1 MGLFDKKFCDVC
13 GEKIGLLGNRK
24 LEDGNLCKDCARK
37 LSPFFSE
44 RRSSTVEEI
53 KAQLEYREQNKT
65 QVANFR
71 PTKDYG
77 YGSKK
82 VYVDMNQK
90 KFIVTSD
97 STWQDSNPDVI
108 DFSQV
113 TSVNTDIEEHKSE
126 IYYKDSEGKNVS
138 YNPRRYEYEYEFE
151 AKIYVDSPWFNE
163 ITLELSSYSNRPES
177 QYSPQYRDLEMMQAE
192 LVAVLTGQQMPNS
205 FNQPM
210 QNGGF
215 GQGNFNQ
222 PMGVYGQPQNMG
234 YQQGGF
240 NQPQYGNQP
249 MYNNPQGGFGQPQN
263 GPYGAGYVQSAP
275 MGAQPQQSFNQAV
288 AGAMWVCQ
296 NCGTQN
302 SGKFCQGCGSSQ
314 PVNQAPQTVRC
325 DKCGWMSQPG
335 TQPPRFC
342 PQCGDPID
350 FRDM

>member
-44 RRSSTVEEI
+44 RKNSTVEEI
-53 KAQLEYREQNKT
+53 KAQLAYREENQR
-65 QVANFR
+65 QIPNFH

-97 STWQDSNPDVI
+97 STWHDSNPDII
-108 DFSQV
+108 DFAQV

-126 IYYKDSEGKNVS
+126 IYYKDAEGKNVS
-138 YNPRRYEYEYEFE
+138 YNPRRYEYDYEFE
-151 AKIYVDSPWFNE
+151 AVIFVDSPWFSE
-163 ITLELSSYSNRPES
+163 IRLELSDFARRPES
-177 QYSPQYRDLEMMQAE
+177 RFSPQYNDLEMMQRE
-192 LVAVLTGQQMPNS
+192 LVAVLTGQQMPVAY
-205 FNQPM
+205 NQPM
-210 QNGGF
+210 QNTGYQQNG
-215 GQGNFNQ
+215 FNQ
-222 PMGVYGQPQNMG
+222 PMSGYGQPQNMG
-234 YQQGGF
+234 Y

-249 MYNNPQGGFGQPQN
+249 MYNNPQNGYNQPPQ
-263 GPYGAGYVQSAP
+263 GVYGAGYVQSAP
-275 MGAQPQQSFNQAV
+275 MGGQPQQGFNQAM
-288 AGAMWVCQ
+288 GAMWVCQ

-302 SGKFCQGCGSSQ
+302 GAKFCQGCG
-314 PVNQAPQTVRC
+314 APQPQVQASQFVRC
-325 DKCGWMSQPG
+325 DKCGWTLPQG
-335 TQPPRFC
+335 QQAPRFC

>member
-53 KAQLEYREQNKT
+53 KAQLAYREQNQK
-65 QVANFR
+65 QVAHFR

-82 VYVDMNQK
+82 VYVDLNQK

-113 TSVNTDIEEHKSE
+113 TSVNTGIQEHRDE

-138 YNPRRYEYEYEFE
+138 YNPPRYEYDYEFE
-151 AKIYVDSPWFNE
+151 AEIYVDSPWFSE
-163 ITLELSSYSNRPES
+163 IKLELSDYSHRPES
-177 QYSPQYRDLEMMQAE
+177 RFSPQYNDLEMMQAE
-192 LVAVLTGQQMPNS
+192 LVAVLTGGQMPAS
-205 FNQPM
+205 YNQPM
-210 QNGGF
+210 QNAG
-215 GQGNFNQ
+215 FNQ
-222 PMGVYGQPQNMG
+222 TMRGYG
-234 YQQGGF
+234 
-240 NQPQYGNQP
+240 QPQYGNQP
-249 MYNNPQGGFGQPQN
+249 VYNSPQGGYNQSPQ
-263 GPYGAGYVQSAP
+263 GGYGAGYVQSAP
-275 MGAQPQQSFNQAV
+275 IGAQPQQGFNQSQ

-302 SGKFCQGCGSSQ
+302 GGKFCQGCG
-314 PVNQAPQTVRC
+314 APQPINQVPQSVRC

-350 FRDM
+350 FKDMQ

>member
-71 PTKDYG
+71 PTKEYG

-82 VYVDMNQK
+82 VYVDMNQR

-126 IYYKDSEGKNVS
+126 IYYENSEGKEVS
-138 YNPRRYEYEYEFE
+138 YNPRRYEFEYEFE
-151 AKIYVDSPWFNE
+151 VKIFVDSPWFND
-163 ITLELSSYSNRPES
+163 ITLELSSYSQRPDTRYS
-177 QYSPQYRDLEMMQAE
+177 QQYRDLENMQAE

-205 FNQPM
+205 FNQPV
-210 QNGGF
+210 GI
-215 GQGNFNQ
+215 
-222 PMGVYGQPQNMG
+222 YGQPQNMG

-240 NQPQYGNQP
+240 SQPQYGNQP
-249 MYNNPQGGFGQPQN
+249 MYNTPQGGYNQPQN

-275 MGAQPQQSFNQAV
+275 MGAQPQQNFSQPSASAV
-288 AGAMWVCQ
+288 WFCQ
-296 NCGTQN
+296 NCGTEN
-302 SGKFCQGCGSSQ
+302 SGKFCQGCGSPR
-314 PVNQAPQTVRC
+314 PVNRGPQVVRC

-342 PQCGDPID
+342 PQCGDPVD

>member
-53 KAQLEYREQNKT
+53 KAQLAYREENQR
-65 QVANFR
+65 QVLGFH

-82 VYVDMNQK
+82 VYVDMPGK
-90 KFIVTSD
+90 RFIVTSD
-97 STWQDSNPDVI
+97 STWQDSNPDI
-108 DFSQV
+108 ISFSQV

-126 IYYKDSEGKNVS
+126 IYYKDAEGKDVS
-138 YNPRRYEYEYEFE
+138 YNPRRYEYDYEFE
-151 AKIYVDSPWFNE
+151 AVIYVDSPWFSE
-163 ITLELSSYSNRPES
+163 IRLELSDYAHRPES
-177 QYSPQYRDLEMMQAE
+177 RFSPQYNDLEMMQRE
-192 LVAVLTGQQMPNS
+192 LVAVLTGQPVPVY
-205 FNQPM
+205 NQP
-210 QNGGF
+210 
-215 GQGNFNQ
+215 
-222 PMGVYGQPQNMG
+222 VQNMG
-234 YQQGGF
+234 YQQQGFNQPMGGYAQPQNTGYQQAGF

-249 MYNNPQGGFGQPQN
+249 MYNNPQGGFSQPQN

-275 MGAQPQQSFNQAV
+275 MGAQPQQGFNQAV

-302 SGKFCQGCGSSQ
+302 QGKFCQGCGAPQ
-314 PVNQAPQTVRC
+314 PMNQMPQTVRC

-335 TQPPRFC
+335 VQPPRFC

-350 FRDM
+350 FRDMQ

>member
-44 RRSSTVEEI
+44 RKHSTVEEI
-53 KAQLEYREQNKT
+53 KAQLAYREQNKT

-71 PTKDYG
+71 PSKEYG
-77 YGSKK
+77 YGSTK
-82 VYVDMNQK
+82 VYVDLNQK

-113 TSVNTDIEEHKSE
+113 MSVNTNIEENKSE
-126 IYYKDSEGKNVS
+126 IYYQDNEGNDKS
-138 YNPRRYEYEYEFE
+138 YNPPRYEYEYEFE
-151 AKIYVDSPWFNE
+151 VEISVDSPWFNE
-163 ITLELSSYSNRPES
+163 INLELSSYSNRPDS
-177 QYSPQYRDLEMMQAE
+177 RYSPVYRDLEMMQAE
-192 LVAVLTGQQMPNS
+192 LVAVLTGQQNV
-205 FNQPM
+205 
-210 QNGGF
+210 GF

-240 NQPQYGNQP
+240 SQPQYGNQP
-249 MYNNPQGGFGQPQN
+249 MYNNPQGGYN
-263 GPYGAGYVQSAP
+263 
-275 MGAQPQQSFNQAV
+275 QPQQGFNQAV
-288 AGAMWVCQ
+288 AGTMWFCQ

-302 SGKFCQGCGSSQ
+302 SGKFCQGCGNPQ
-314 PVNQAPQTVRC
+314 PMNQAPQTVRC

>member
-13 GEKIGLLGNRK
+13 GEKIGLLGNKK

-44 RRSSTVEEI
+44 RKHSTVEEI
-53 KAQLEYREQNKT
+53 KAQLAYREENQR
-65 QVANFR
+65 QISGFH

-82 VYVDMNQK
+82 VYVDMQGQR
-90 KFIVTSD
+90 FIVTSASD
-97 STWQDSNPDVI
+97 WKDANPDI
-108 DFSQV
+108 ISFSQV

-126 IYYKDSEGKNVS
+126 IYYKDNEGKNVS

-151 AKIYVDSPWFNE
+151 AKIFVDSPWFSE
-163 ITLELSSYSNRPES
+163 IRFELSDYSHRPES
-177 QYSPQYRDLEMMQAE
+177 RFTPQYNDLERMQAE
-192 LVAVLTGQQMPNS
+192 LVAVLTGQQIPAS
-205 FNQPM
+205 YNQPV
-210 QNGGF
+210 QNMGYQQAGY
-215 GQGNFNQ
+215 NQ
-222 PMGVYGQPQNMG
+222 PMGGFAQPQNMG
-234 YQQGGF
+234 YQQNTY
-240 NQPQYGNQP
+240 NQNQYGNQP
-249 MYNNPQGGFGQPQN
+249 VYNSPQN
-263 GPYGAGYVQSAP
+263 GCNQP
-275 MGAQPQQSFNQAV
+275 MGTVWF
-288 AGAMWVCQ
+288 CQ

-302 SGKFCQGCGSSQ
+302 GAKFCQGCG
-314 PVNQAPQTVRC
+314 APQPANQIPRTVRC